1 MFRRPLVR
9 NSYEK
14 RSDVKDILEKAQNLI
29 KSKDYRKAIEELEK
43 NKVRDVDYY
52 LLLAEAYEGI
62 GNSEKAEAYLEEARF
77 LDTELRSRELL
88 QRGITLASMRNFKA
102 AERELLKSIKL
113 NPFEKEA
120 YLELY
125 RLYKEISSHRK
136 MVKILENLITLDPYS
151 EFPYLELSRYYA
163 LRRNYK
169 KAEAVLKSGLEL
181 MDSPSLHYE
190 LGKVYAD
197 WGKLE
202 EAKEELREACRL
214 DYKNADYRQKL
225 VEVLVSDED
234 YAGAL
239 EVVHNTLELYPDAV
253 YLLQSAAA
261 LYDLLGKEEMAEH
274 YYRKAVAASEGFI
287 RDDALK
293 ALAEFLAEKGRYD
306 QAEETLKEILYTTDN
321 VWVLLDVFSELSI
334 ILLDQER
341 LSDIVEAGKFVLKN
355 PELSEEEFCEVA
367 EVVGDALFESG
378 KFKEAADY
386 YRKIVETSDD
396 EKLIKRAYSKLKEA
410 EEVSSLENMFKRS

>member
-1 MFRRPLVR
+1 MR
-9 NSYEK
+9 NSYEEK
-14 RSDVKDILEKAQNLI
+14 RPNVKSVLEKAQSLI
-29 KSKDYRKAIEELEK
+29 KSKNFRKAVEELEK

-52 LLLAEAYEGI
+52 LLLAEAYEGL
-62 GNSEKAEAYLEEARF
+62 GNSEKAEVYLEEARF

-102 AERELLKSIKL
+102 AERELLESIKL

-125 RLYKEISSHRK
+125 RLYRETSAHRK
-136 MVKILENLITLDPYS
+136 MVKTLENLMTLDPYS
-151 EFPYLELSRYYA
+151 KFPYVELARYYS
-163 LRRNYK
+163 LRRNFR
-169 KAEAVLKSGLEL
+169 KAEAVLKGGLEL
-181 MDSPSLHYE
+181 MESAELHYE

-214 DYKNADYRQKL
+214 DYRNADYRQKL
-225 VEVLVSDED
+225 IEVLVNDED
-234 YAGAL
+234 YKGAL

-253 YLLQSAAA
+253 YLLQSAGA
-261 LYDLLGKEEMAEH
+261 LYDLLGKEEIAEH
-274 YYRKAVAASEGFI
+274 YYRKAVSVSEGFI

-293 ALAEFLAEKGRYD
+293 MLAEFLAEKGKYD
-306 QAEETLKEILYTTDN
+306 QAEEALKEILYNTDN
-321 VWVLLDVFSELSI
+321 VWILLDVFSELSI
-334 ILLDQER
+334 ILLEQER
-341 LSDIVEAGKFVLKN
+341 LSDIVEIGKFVLQN

-378 KFKEAADY
+378 EFKEAKEF
-386 YRKIVETSDD
+386 YRKIVETADD
-396 EKLIKRAYSKLKEA
+396 EKMIKRAYSKLKEA
-410 EEVSSLENMFKRS
+410 EEVDSLEDMIKRS

>member
-1 MFRRPLVR
+1 MR
-9 NSYEK
+9 NSYEEK
-14 RSDVKDILEKAQNLI
+14 RPNVKSVLEKAQNLI
-29 KSKDYRKAIEELEK
+29 KAKNFRKAVEELEK

-52 LLLAEAYEGI
+52 LLLAEAYEGL
-62 GNSEKAEAYLEEARF
+62 GNSEKAEVYLEEARF

-102 AERELLKSIKL
+102 AERELLESIKL

-125 RLYKEISSHRK
+125 RLYRETSAHRK
-136 MVKILENLITLDPYS
+136 MVKTLENLMTLDPYS
-151 EFPYLELSRYYA
+151 KFPYVELARYYS
-163 LRRNYK
+163 LRRNFR
-169 KAEAVLKSGLEL
+169 KAEAVLKGGLEL
-181 MDSPSLHYE
+181 MESAELHYE

-214 DYKNADYRQKL
+214 DYRNADYRQKL
-225 VEVLVSDED
+225 IEVLVNDED
-234 YAGAL
+234 YKGAL

-253 YLLQSAAA
+253 YLLQSAGA
-261 LYDLLGKEEMAEH
+261 LYDLLGKEEIAEH
-274 YYRKAVAASEGFI
+274 YYRKAVSVSEGFI

-293 ALAEFLAEKGRYD
+293 MLAEFLAEKGKYD
-306 QAEETLKEILYTTDN
+306 QAEEALKEILYNTDN
-321 VWVLLDVFSELSI
+321 VWILLDVFSELSI
-334 ILLDQER
+334 ILLEQER
-341 LSDIVEAGKFVLKN
+341 LSDIVEIGKFVLQN

-378 KFKEAADY
+378 KFREAKEF
-386 YRKIVETSDD
+386 YRKIVETADS
-396 EKLIKRAYSKLKEA
+396 EKMIKRAYSKLKET
-410 EEVSSLENMFKRS
+410 EEVDSLEDMIKRS

>member
-1 MFRRPLVR
+1 MR
-9 NSYEK
+9 NSYEEK
-14 RSDVKDILEKAQNLI
+14 RSNIKSVLERAQSLI
-29 KSKDYRKAIEELEK
+29 KSKNYRKAVEELEK

-52 LLLAEAYEGI
+52 LLLAEAYEAL
-62 GNSEKAEAYLEEARF
+62 GNSEKAEIYFEEARF

-102 AERELLKSIKL
+102 AERELLESIKL

-125 RLYKEISSHRK
+125 RLYKETSSHRK
-136 MVKILENLITLDPYS
+136 MVKTLENLMTLDPYS
-151 EFPYLELSRYYA
+151 RFPYVELARYYA
-163 LRRNYK
+163 LRRNFK
-169 KAEAVLKSGLEL
+169 KAESVLKKGLDL
-181 MDSPSLHYE
+181 MDSAELHYE

-214 DYKNADYRQKL
+214 DYRNADYRQKL
-225 VEVLVSDED
+225 IEVLVSDED
-234 YAGAL
+234 YKGAL

-253 YLLQSAAA
+253 YLLQSAGA
-261 LYDLLGKEEMAEH
+261 LYDLLGNEEIAEH
-274 YYRKAVAASEGFI
+274 YYRKAVSVSEGFI

-293 ALAEFLAEKGRYD
+293 VLAEFLAEKGRYD
-306 QAEETLKEILYTTDN
+306 QAEEILKEILYTTDN

-334 ILLDQER
+334 ILLEQER
-341 LSDIVEAGKFVLKN
+341 LSDIVETGKFVLKN

-367 EVVGDALFESG
+367 EVVGDALFEQG
-378 KFKEAADY
+378 RFGEAKEFY
-386 YRKIVETSDD
+386 QKIVETSDD

-410 EEVSSLENMFKRS
+410 EEVDSLEEMFKRS

>member
-1 MFRRPLVR
+1 VR
-9 NSYEK
+9 NSYEEK
-14 RSDVKDILEKAQNLI
+14 RPNVKSVLEKAQNLI
-29 KSKDYRKAIEELEK
+29 KAKNFRKAVEELEK

-52 LLLAEAYEGI
+52 LLLAEAYEGL
-62 GNSEKAEAYLEEARF
+62 GNSEKAEVYLEEARF

-102 AERELLKSIKL
+102 AERELLESIKL

-125 RLYKEISSHRK
+125 RLYRETSAHRK
-136 MVKILENLITLDPYS
+136 MVKTLENLMTLDPYS
-151 EFPYLELSRYYA
+151 KFPYVELARYYS
-163 LRRNYK
+163 LRRNFR
-169 KAEAVLKSGLEL
+169 KAEAVLKGGLEL
-181 MDSPSLHYE
+181 MESAELHYE

-214 DYKNADYRQKL
+214 DYRNADYRQKL
-225 VEVLVSDED
+225 IEVLVNDED
-234 YAGAL
+234 YKGAL

-253 YLLQSAAA
+253 YLLQSAGA
-261 LYDLLGKEEMAEH
+261 LYDLLGKEEIAEH
-274 YYRKAVAASEGFI
+274 YYRKAVSVSEGFI

-293 ALAEFLAEKGRYD
+293 MLAEFLAEKGKYD
-306 QAEETLKEILYTTDN
+306 QAEEALKEILYNTDN
-321 VWVLLDVFSELSI
+321 VWILLDVFSELSI
-334 ILLDQER
+334 ILLEQER
-341 LSDIVEAGKFVLKN
+341 LSDIVEIGKFVLQN

-378 KFKEAADY
+378 EFKEAKEF
-386 YRKIVETSDD
+386 YRKIVETADD
-396 EKLIKRAYSKLKEA
+396 EKMIKRAYSKLKEA
-410 EEVSSLENMFKRS
+410 EEVDSLEDMIKRS